1 MTMDEAIHQ
10 VKRKYLI
17 RAVLSANGNRK
28 KAAEILNI
36 HPKSLQRILESHGL
50 LGFNGF
56 QSV

>member
-1 MTMDEAIHQ
+1 MDEAIHQ